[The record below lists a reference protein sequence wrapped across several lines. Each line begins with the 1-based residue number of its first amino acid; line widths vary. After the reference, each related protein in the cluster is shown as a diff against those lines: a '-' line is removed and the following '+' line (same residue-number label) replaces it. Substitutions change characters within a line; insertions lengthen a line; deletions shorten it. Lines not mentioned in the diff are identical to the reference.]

1 MAETL
6 HIKHTTRYSYA
17 APVTLG
23 SHRLMVRP
31 RDSHDLRLIE
41 ATLALSPPG
50 SVRWFHDVFGNSIAV
65 VEFSGPATEL
75 VIESDLVID
84 RYTREAIEGDLDPA
98 AAHYPFVYSAD
109 DRADLG
115 RLLERHY
122 PDPKGRVEAW
132 ARGFLTDGAA
142 DTLAL
147 LDAMNRTI
155 KADFA
160 YQARDIEGTQ
170 TPLETL
176 DLGSGSC
183 RDFALLMMEGLRCLG
198 IATRFVSG
206 YLYDPAL
213 DGAAADG
220 TVGAGATH
228 AWVDVY
234 LPGAGWVEYDPTNGL
249 IGSANLLRVA
259 VARDPAQAVPIAGSF
274 QGRPGDFLGMQVE
287 VHVNRAQNAPG
298 DAPSAAIEPTATATD
313 QNSAATAP
321 QTLIPVASTESAA
334 SLAKSPQA
342 AA

>member
-23 SHRLMVRP
+23 QHRLMVRP
-31 RDSHDLRLIE
+31 RDSHDLRLNE
-41 ATLALSPPG
+41 ATLVLSPPG
-50 SVRWFHDVFGNSIAV
+50 AVRWFHDVFGNSIAV
-65 VEFSGPATEL
+65 VDFPEAATEL

-84 RYTREAIEGDLDPA
+84 RYTREAIEADLDPT

-122 PDPKGRVEAW
+122 PDPKGRVEEW
-132 ARGFLTDGAA
+132 ARGFLTDGGA
-142 DTLAL
+142 DTLTL
-147 LDAMNRTI
+147 LDTMNRAI
-155 KADFA
+155 KADFT

-183 RDFALLMMEGLRCLG
+183 RDFAVLMMEGLRCLG

-220 TVGAGATH
+220 TTGAGATH

-249 IGSANLLRVA
+249 IGSANLIRVA

-287 VHVNRAQNAPG
+287 VHVNRTNTASG
-298 DAPSAAIEPTATATD
+298 DAQGTPAPPVTAPAD
-313 QNSAATAP
+313 QNSAAPAP
-321 QTLIPVASTESAA
+321 QSLMPDASTESAA
-334 SLAKSPQA
+334 GLAESPPA